1 MSENNSSKV
10 FDLSVEEVGRLE
22 TLMDVVASE
31 RNTIE
36 GIRQAILRAQERLK
50 GYSDQIVST
59 KGGDVTK
66 NYQFDR
72 EKAQLIEIVEHS
84 HSHDHDHGHQHTE
97 VPAV

>member
-1 MSENNSSKV
+1 MSENNNTKV
-10 FDLSVEEVGRLE
+10 FELSVEEVVRLE

-72 EKAQLIEIVEHS
+72 EKSQLIEIAEHS

>member
-10 FDLSVEEVGRLE
+10 FDLSVEEVVRLE

-59 KGGDVTK
+59 KRGDVTK

>member
-1 MSENNSSKV
+1 MSENNSSKIY
-10 FDLSVEEVGRLE
+10 DLSVEEVVRLE

-31 RNTIE
+31 RNSIE
-36 GIRQAILRAQERLK
+36 GIRQAIIRAQERLK
-50 GYSDQIVST
+50 GYSDQIVTS
-59 KGGDVTK
+59 KGGDITK

-72 EKAQLIEIVEHS
+72 EKSQLIEIVEHS

>member
-10 FDLSVEEVGRLE
+10 FDLSVEEVVRLE

-50 GYSDQIVST
+50 GYSDQIVTS
-59 KGGDVTK
+59 KGGDTTK

-72 EKAQLIEIVEHS
+72 EKSQLVEIVEHS
-84 HSHDHDHGHQHTE
+84 HTHGDGDHHHHPEMPE
-97 VPAV
+97 V